1 MILKL
6 HERYIL
12 KNFFYNILIVTGV
25 FLVLIFVLNILEEI
39 KFFESSETE
48 IQFGLPLLLTFL
60 NSPSIVFDTFPFIF
74 LISTQLL
81 FVNLYDNKEL
91 IIFKSYGINNISIIK
106 TLLICSVIF
115 GIFISTVFY
124 TASSSLK
131 HIYLGFK
138 NKYTNDNKYLAIVN
152 ENGLWIKDNVNKVT
166 NIINAESYSN
176 LNLKGISITSLDGEF
191 DLIHTISA
199 DEASI
204 GDELWLLKNVK
215 KFEPNK
221 KNEYYDEL
229 SFKTNFDF
237 EKISNLFS
245 NLAAFNI
252 FELRNLFKDYKS
264 FGYSTLEIESHL
276 NRLYS
281 LPIYLAIM
289 TVLGAIFMFN
299 IKFNKSKIFSII
311 SGTLIS
317 VIIYYLNYFSNIMG
331 TNEKL
336 PIIAA
341 TWFPYILLSLICLTG
356 VIRVNEK

>member
-12 KNFFYNILIVTGV
+12 KNFFYNIIIVTGV

-152 ENGLWIKDNVNKVT
+152 ENGLWIKDNVNNIT

-299 IKFNKSKIFSII
+299 IKFNRSKIFSII

>member
-12 KNFFYNILIVTGV
+12 KNFFYNIIIVTGV

-152 ENGLWIKDNVNKVT
+152 ENGLWIKDNVNNIT

-176 LNLKGISITSLDGEF
+176 LNLKGISITSLDSEF

-245 NLAAFNI
+245 NLASFNI

-299 IKFNKSKIFSII
+299 IKFNRSKIFSII

>member
-264 FGYSTLEIESHL
+264 FGYTTLEIESHL

-299 IKFNKSKIFSII
+299 IKFNRSKIFSII

>member
-299 IKFNKSKIFSII
+299 IKFNRSKIFSII

>member
-215 KFEPNK
+215 KFEPNQ

>member
-1 MILKL
+1 MIFKL

-12 KNFFYNILIVTGV
+12 KNFFLNILVVTGV
-25 FLVLIFVLNILEEI
+25 FLVLIFILNILEEI
-39 KFFESSETE
+39 KFFESSEAD

-74 LISTQLL
+74 LIATQLL
-81 FVNLYDNKEL
+81 FVNLYDKKEI
-91 IIFKSYGINNISIIK
+91 IIFKSYGINNFRIIK
-106 TLLICSVIF
+106 TLLISAITF

-131 HIYLGFK
+131 NIYLGFK

-152 ENGLWIKDNVNKVT
+152 ENGLWIKDNVNNVT

-176 LNLKGISITSLDGEF
+176 LNLKGISITSLDDEF
-191 DLIHTISA
+191 QLLYTMSA
-199 DEASI
+199 EKASI
-204 GDELWLLKNVK
+204 SNKIWLLKNVQ

-221 KNEYYDEL
+221 QNEYYEEL
-229 SFKTNFDF
+229 SFNTNFDF
-237 EKISNLFS
+237 EKITSLFS

-252 FELRNLFKDYKS
+252 IELRDLLNDYKS

-289 TVLGAIFMFN
+289 TVLGAVFMFN

-311 SGTLIS
+311 SGILIS
-317 VIIYYLNYFSNIMG
+317 VLIYYLNYFSNVMG

-336 PIIAA
+336 PIVASS
-341 TWFPYILLSLICLTG
+341 WFPYIILSLICLTG
-356 VIRVNEK
+356 LVKINEK

>member
-1 MILKL
+1 MIFKI

-12 KNFFYNILIVTGV
+12 RNFLYNILIVSGV
-25 FLVLIFVLNILEEI
+25 FLVLIFTLNILEKI
-39 KFFESSETE
+39 KFFESSETNME
-48 IQFGLPLLLTFL
+48 FGLPLLLTFL
-60 NSPSIVFDTFPFIF
+60 NSPSVVFDTFPFIF

-81 FVNLYDNKEL
+81 FVNLYDKKEM
-91 IIFKSYGINNISIIK
+91 IIFKSYGINNIKIIK
-106 TLLICSVIF
+106 ILLVSTIFF

-131 HIYLGFK
+131 NIYLGFK

-152 ENGLWIKDNVNKVT
+152 ENGLWIKDTVNNIT

-176 LNLKGISITSLDGEF
+176 LSLKKVSITSLDDQF
-191 DLIHTISA
+191 QLISTISA
-199 DEASI
+199 EKASI
-204 GDELWLLKNVK
+204 GDEIWLLKNVQ

-221 KNEYYDEL
+221 QNEYYDQL

-237 EKISNLFS
+237 EKISSLFS

-252 FELRNLFKDYKS
+252 IELRNLLDDYKS

-289 TVLGAIFMFN
+289 TVLGAVFMFN
-299 IKFNKSKIFSII
+299 VQFNKSKIVSII
-311 SGTLIS
+311 SGVLIS
-317 VIIYYLNYFSNIMG
+317 VLIYYLNYFSNVMG
-331 TNEKL
+331 INEKL
-336 PIIAA
+336 PIMAS
-341 TWFPYILLSLICLTG
+341 TWFPYIILSLICLTG
-356 VIRVNEK
+356 IVKINEK

>member
-6 HERYIL
+6 HERYIF
-12 KNFFYNILIVTGV
+12 KSFFYNIVVVTGV

-39 KFFESSETE
+39 KFFESNETDMK
-48 IQFGLPLLLTFL
+48 FGLPLLLTFL

-74 LISTQLL
+74 LIATQLL
-81 FVNLYDNKEL
+81 FVNLYDKKEM
-91 IIFKSYGINNISIIK
+91 IIFKSYGINNIGIIK
-106 TLLICSVIF
+106 TLLISAILF
-115 GIFISTVFY
+115 GIFISTIFY

-131 HIYLGFK
+131 NIYLGFK

-152 ENGLWIKDNVNKVT
+152 ENGLWIKDNVNNVT
-166 NIINAESYSN
+166 NIINAETYSN
-176 LNLKGISITSLDGEF
+176 YNLKGISITSLDDEF
-191 DLIHTISA
+191 KLLYTISA
-199 DEASI
+199 DKASI
-204 GDELWLLKNVK
+204 GDELWILKDVK

-252 FELRNLFKDYKS
+252 FELRNLFNDYKS

-289 TVLGAIFMFN
+289 TTLGAIFMFN
-299 IKFNKSKIFSII
+299 IKYNKSKIFSII

-317 VIIYYLNYFSNIMG
+317 VLIYYLNYFSNIMG
-331 TNEKL
+331 TSEKL

-341 TWFPYILLSLICLTG
+341 TWFPYIFLSLICLTG
-356 VIRVNEK
+356 VIKINEK

>member
-152 ENGLWIKDNVNKVT
+152 ENGLWIKDNVNNIT

-299 IKFNKSKIFSII
+299 IKFNRSKIFSII

>member
-12 KNFFYNILIVTGV
+12 KNFFYNIIIVTGV

-152 ENGLWIKDNVNKVT
+152 ENGLWIKDNVNNVT

-299 IKFNKSKIFSII
+299 IKFNRSKIFSII